1 MIGNPTRHFGGNI
14 GSSSNLNLL
23 PQPLGFLFGINVVGV
38 VVLLYL
44 IRASRF
50 ASGEFLDCAPPPV
63 KRISVLVEERSTG
76 PNDAPDHIR
85 LRIVVSRRRSTRL
98 D

>member
-1 MIGNPTRHFGGNI
+1 
-14 GSSSNLNLL
+14 
-23 PQPLGFLFGINVVGV
+23 LGFLFGINVVGV

-85 LRIVVSRRRSTRL
+85 PRIVVSRLRSTRFDLLLFFDRDGCGYL
-98 D
+98 DGAVGE